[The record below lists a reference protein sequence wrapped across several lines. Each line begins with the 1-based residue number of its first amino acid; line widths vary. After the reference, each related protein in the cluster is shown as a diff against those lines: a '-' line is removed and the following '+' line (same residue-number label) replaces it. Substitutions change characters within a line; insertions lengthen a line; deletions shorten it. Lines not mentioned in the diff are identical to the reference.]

1 MSTLG
6 IISRGKLGSA
16 RLAAAP
22 GINVARIGGPMA
34 GWCSYVKAF
43 SNLFA
48 HQIPQLARPSGA
60 EDRTQCRF
68 PPMTSEPSVSLLH
81 SLIIGFDT
89 LMRDR

>member
-34 GWCSYVKAF
+34 GWCSYVKRSAT
-43 SNLFA
+43 SL
-48 HQIPQLARPSGA
+48 HIRSPSSPGRPA
-60 EDRTQCRF
+60 QRIERNADFLQ
-68 PPMTSEPSVSLLH
+68 
-81 SLIIGFDT
+81 
-89 LMRDR
+89 